1 MCCSRSPGLFFFFFC
16 WVRGGRPLLISGP
29 LNGGRTEGTIH
40 RRIERDLVGGIGT
53 KKMQRRRKK
62 RVCTHIQEEYVHI
75 PSWSRTFLET
85 GSTISLLARPFRF
98 IWTLGSRRRD
108 TTFPFRLSWHSPSL
122 LPRHFLQPPSF
133 STTSIRAIENV
144 YRSRE
149 IWRDRVERFDPRLF
163 RTTPRRK
170 ISRRASQL
178 FDWHSVSLSCHHHR
192 SGRSLRIYC
201 RHITAG
207 INDCWLIL
215 ARLFSN
221 SICPLSVVSGIDRQ
235 MDRRLDVRRDEQD
248 AIDSQKHLPI
258 SSSGAINKEEK
269 ANMQSTGR
277 RLMRRVRLLSG
288 CTVSSACCRLAASL
302 QLLSPPSISSQKVIL
317 FVFVFFVPSWCRPLS
332 QSHSPH
338 RFRTLPFEEKRIN
351 LSYTGIY

>member
-1 MCCSRSPGLFFFFFC
+1 MEE
-16 WVRGGRPLLISGP
+16 GRK
-29 LNGGRTEGTIH
+29 EGTIH

-163 RTTPRRK
+163 RTTPPQEDQQEGISIVRLAFGVAQLSPSSFWPEPQNLLSSYHRRHQ
-170 ISRRASQL
+170 RLLAHLGPPFQQL
-178 FDWHSVSLSCHHHR
+178 
-192 SGRSLRIYC
+192 
-201 RHITAG
+201 
-207 INDCWLIL
+207 
-215 ARLFSN
+215 
-221 SICPLSVVSGIDRQ
+221 
-235 MDRRLDVRRDEQD
+235 
-248 AIDSQKHLPI
+248 HLPI
-258 SSSGAINKEEK
+258 V
-269 ANMQSTGR
+269 R
-277 RLMRRVRLLSG
+277 RFWHRSPNGPTIGCAERRTRRN
-288 CTVSSACCRLAASL
+288 RLAKTPPDI
-302 QLLSPPSISSQKVIL
+302 LLR
-317 FVFVFFVPSWCRPLS
+317 CD
-332 QSHSPH
+332 
-338 RFRTLPFEEKRIN
+338 
-351 LSYTGIY
+351 

>member
-1 MCCSRSPGLFFFFFC
+1 MCCSRSPGLFFLLRKRRQAIIDLRASK
-16 WVRGGRPLLISGP
+16 WRKDGRNDTPPDWERSC
-29 LNGGRTEGTIH
+29 GRN
-40 RRIERDLVGGIGT
+40 RDKEDAKTAKEKSVYT
-53 KKMQRRRKK
+53 YTR
-62 RVCTHIQEEYVHI
+62 RVCTYTELVSNFSRDGLHYLSAGPSIQVHLN
-75 PSWSRTFLET
+75 SRLSAE
-85 GSTISLLARPFRF
+85 RYY
-98 IWTLGSRRRD
+98 
-108 TTFPFRLSWHSPSL
+108 FPLPSWHSPSL
-122 LPRHFLQPPSF
+122 LPRHFLQPLSF

-317 FVFVFFVPSWCRPLS
+317 SVFFVPSWCRPLS